1 MYFALSSNSEN
12 AESRLLLCRDCIV
25 FHCVE
30 VPDLFNQPSVERH
43 LKVLETKL
51 NTKSPTNPKNLS
63 TKVEKKENSFTI
75 EYMFNL
81 IVVHITDS
89 LLKRLHRRK
98 ETLPFCI
105 IQQTQPI
112 TSGSQMIT
120 SREVDNTVCH
130 PELS

>member
-1 MYFALSSNSEN
+1 MYFALSSNSES
-12 AESRLLLCRDCIV
+12 AETLLVLCRDCLA

-63 TKVEKKENSFTI
+63 TKLEKKENSFPL
-75 EYMFNL
+75 EYMSDL

-89 LLKRLHRRK
+89 
-98 ETLPFCI
+98 
-105 IQQTQPI
+105 
-112 TSGSQMIT
+112 
-120 SREVDNTVCH
+120 
-130 PELS
+130 